1 MKIGVVGATGLVGR
15 VLVELLHRRRF
26 PHDELRFFASRG
38 GRMLH
43 SHGREIS
50 VEALDEA
57 STAGLDL
64 VLSSTPDEI
73 ARTYVPQWLAQG
85 AVVID
90 ESAAWRRD
98 ASAALVTAGVNDHR
112 IHRDQRLYAGPNCTT
127 IQIALALAPLHRA
140 YGIEQ
145 VVTSTYQSASG
156 AGLAGLSELRD
167 GAQPGEPAVFDR
179 PLAGDLIP
187 RIGRET
193 ALGTSEEAK
202 LAWELPHLL
211 DADFPVHATCVRVPV
226 EIGHG
231 ASVWIRTREPILD
244 APGVL
249 VGAAGLS
256 LDDPAPGPRAVVG
269 RDEVR
274 VARLRVHS
282 AHELSLWCVAD
293 NVRVGAALNA
303 VRIAEQVL
311 RSGDAFRA
319 ASTAK
324 A

>member
-15 VLVELLHRRRF
+15 VLVDLLHQRAF
-26 PHDELRFFASRG
+26 PYGELRLFASRA
-38 GRMLH
+38 GRTLH
-43 SHGREIS
+43 GNGRDFA
-50 VEALDEA
+50 VEVLDEV

-73 ARTYVPQWLAQG
+73 ARAYVPQWLATG

-98 ASAALVTAGVNDHR
+98 ESAALVTAGVNDHR
-112 IHRDQRLYAGPNCTT
+112 IHRGQRLYAGPNCMT
-127 IQIALALAPLHRA
+127 IQIALALAPLHRVL
-140 YGIEQ
+140 GIEQ
-145 VVTSTYQSASG
+145 VVASTYQSASG
-156 AGLAGLSELRD
+156 AGLAGLSELRA
-167 GAQPGEPAVFDR
+167 GAQSGEPLVFGR
-179 PLAGDLIP
+179 ALAGDLIP

-211 DADFPVHATCVRVPV
+211 AADFPVHATCVRVPV

-231 ASVWIRTREPILD
+231 ASVWIRTRERIVDPSSILSG
-244 APGVL
+244 APGL
-249 VGAAGLS
+249 L
-256 LDDPAPGPRAVVG
+256 LDDQAPGPRAVVG
-269 RDEVR
+269 CDEVR
-274 VARLRVHS
+274 VGRLRVHG

-293 NVRVGAALNA
+293 NLRVGAALNA

-311 RSGDAFRA
+311 RSRDRPIT
-319 ASTAK
+319 ASPAK
-324 A
+324 G